1 MEKLKEFIP
10 FIIFAIIAILR
21 GINQAN
27 KNKKSQSPA
36 PKRESTR
43 TQQNEPTKPTW
54 SAPAGLPRTAKSA
67 TPYQTVGP
75 PPVKKSPFEVI
86 MEEFMEIPST
96 KTDQPAESQ
105 YKRDYREPKYEKP
118 VVKVETNEVKPAR
131 IKTTDY
137 SNIEQQPQ
145 EVLRAKAA
153 HSKHDHKFEP
163 FEQYKDHEEH
173 VDFDLRDAV
182 IKSVILERYQY

>member
-1 MEKLKEFIP
+1 MEQFKEFIP

-21 GINQAN
+21 GLNQAN
-27 KNKKSQSPA
+27 KEKAKKSSKEISNSPTA
-36 PKRESTR
+36 QPKA
-43 TQQNEPTKPTW
+43 KPTW
-54 SAPAGLPRTAKSA
+54 SAPAGQPTPSKSA

-96 KTDQPAESQ
+96 KTDQPAEPQ
-105 YKRDYREPKYEKP
+105 YKRDYREPKHEKP
-118 VVKVETNEVKPAR
+118 IVRVDTNEIKPAK

-137 SNIEQQPQ
+137 TNIENKVE
-145 EVLRAKAA
+145 EVVRAKAA
-153 HSKHDHKFEP
+153 HSGHAHKFES
-163 FEQYKDHEEH
+163 FDAYREHEEH

-182 IKSVILERYQY
+182 IKSVVLERYQY